1 MSKKKVVALHSILL
15 KEREGDTSRIGWMPE
30 DILIEIITY
39 FEPRYQDN
47 RKFLKWYLPHNVLGL
62 TDLARLGA
70 VSKLFNRLSRNC
82 QHWIGY
88 YRSLYPISKIGP
100 SSVHAGPQTWASC
113 RVGNYPGWNFIHDPV
128 PVGVEKCACPHHY
141 GDTLEDVR
149 KSVRWKDPF
158 KMSARRTWTLVK
170 KQYVWNVKRE
180 RQMQQLQKRLKSLH
194 EIVDSLLQVKEK
206 AHKIPAAFAIHR
218 KPLDSSVKRSRNRQ
232 QKLQQVYLE
241 NGASG

>member
-1 MSKKKVVALHSILL
+1 MSKKKAAALHARLL
-15 KEREGDTSRIGWMPE
+15 EERENDTSRIGWIPE

-47 RKFLKWYLPHNVLGL
+47 RKVLKWYLPHNVLGL

-70 VSKLFNRLSRNC
+70 VSKLFNRLSRDRR
-82 QHWIGY
+82 HWVGY

-113 RVGNYPGWNFIHDPV
+113 RVGNYPGWNFIHESV
-128 PVGVEKCACPHHY
+128 PVNVAKCSCPHHY
-141 GDTLEDVR
+141 GDTLEDVQ

-170 KQYVWNVKRE
+170 KQYVWNDKRE
-180 RQMQQLQKRLKSLH
+180 RQMQMLIKRLTNMC
-194 EIVDSLLQVKEK
+194 EVVDGLRQVKDK
-206 AHKIPAAFAIHR
+206 AHKVPAAFAIHR

-232 QKLQQVYLE
+232 QRSQQVYQE
-241 NGASG
+241 NGVSG